1 MKKYIVICMLAM
13 PLAACSE
20 PRHDDG
26 MKIQLDSIRVMI
38 KQSALMAVH
47 AACSGAKER
56 AMLVHAAAVMDR
68 RAMGGPEM
76 AKIHKMMNMQPDAN
90 GKMPMKQGGKMS
102 AEMAQH
108 VALHDAGEDV
118 FDFLDDL
125 SGGKFG
131 CDQAAAV
138 SMAANSA
145 MLREAGGREPQEAAR
160 KLDARASALTKSTR
174 LPDAVKALTLAL
186 QQI

>member
-1 MKKYIVICMLAM
+1 
-13 PLAACSE
+13 
-20 PRHDDG
+20 
-26 MKIQLDSIRVMI
+26 
-38 KQSALMAVH
+38 
-47 AACSGAKER
+47 
-56 AMLVHAAAVMDR
+56 
-68 RAMGGPEM
+68 M

-102 AEMAQH
+102 AEMKQH

-131 CDQAAAV
+131 CDQVAAV
-138 SMAANSA
+138 SIAADA
-145 MLREAGGREPQEAAR
+145 ALLREAEGREPQEAAR
-160 KLDARASALTKSTR
+160 KLNARALSLTKSTS
-174 LPDAVKALTLAL
+174 LPDAVKALALAL